1 MLISVLCN
9 NFNDELAFGH
19 YQCDRGINKG
29 SVCTPVCDRGYE
41 MLPNNH
47 EGYLCNEFA
56 QWIGSSCP
64 QCVPG
69 KYFPLVNL
77 VDFKGEIL

>member
-1 MLISVLCN
+1 
-9 NFNDELAFGH
+9 
-19 YQCDRGINKG
+19 
-29 SVCTPVCDRGYE
+29 

-47 EGYLCNEFA
+47 EGYLCNEFD
-56 QWIGSSCP
+56 QWIVSLSP